1 MVDGYFEATYNL
13 QPTTNNQQSMKLIIH
28 GGFFSESSTNHET
41 KVAKQQ
47 ALERIV
53 KESYT
58 FLKTHTAVETVV
70 YAVSLLEDD
79 ALFNAGIGS
88 QIQSDG
94 KIRMSAALMDGETQK
109 MSGVINIEEVKNP
122 IQVAQVLMQEDDRV
136 LGGSGATNYAR
147 QHGFEKFSTEI
158 PQRRAEYEAK
168 LQSNRQGT
176 VGCVALD
183 NNGKLA
189 AATSTGGKG
198 FEIPGRISD
207 SATVAGNYANSIC
220 GVSLTGVG
228 EDIVSNATAAKIV
241 TRVTDGF
248 ALKDAFAKT
257 FDELLPYDG
266 FAGAIAIDCDGNMF
280 HQDSH
285 PSMVFASFDGE
296 RFKVFD

>member
-1 MVDGYFEATYNL
+1 
-13 QPTTNNQQSMKLIIH
+13 MKLIIH

-41 KVAKQQ
+41 KVAKQN

-53 KESYT
+53 KDSYA
-58 FLKTHTAVETVV
+58 FLKTHSALETVV

-79 ALFNAGIGS
+79 ELFNAGIGS

-94 KIRMSAALMDGETQK
+94 KIRMSAAVMDGETQK

-122 IQVAQVLMQEDDRV
+122 VQVAQILMQYDDRV
-136 LGGSGATNYAR
+136 LGGSGATNFAR
-147 QHGFEKFSTEI
+147 QHGFESFSTEI

-168 LQSNRQGT
+168 LKSLRTGT
-176 VGCVALD
+176 VGCVAFD
-183 NNGKLA
+183 QNGKIA
-189 AATSTGGKG
+189 VATSTGGKG

-207 SATVAGNYANSIC
+207 SATVAGNYANSFC

-248 ALKDAFAKT
+248 TLQEAFTKT
-257 FDELLPYDG
+257 FNELKPYDG
-266 FAGAIAIDCDGNMF
+266 FAGAIAIDNKGNIF
-280 HQDSH
+280 HQD
-285 PSMVFASFDGE
+285 
-296 RFKVFD
+296 

>member
-1 MVDGYFEATYNL
+1 
-13 QPTTNNQQSMKLIIH
+13 MKIIIH

-41 KVAKQQ
+41 KVAKQN
-47 ALERIV
+47 ALEEIV
-53 KESYT
+53 KDSYA
-58 FLKTHTAVETVV
+58 FLKTHSALETVV
-70 YAVSLLEDD
+70 YAVSLLENDE
-79 ALFNAGIGS
+79 LFNAGIGS

-94 KIRMSAALMDGETQK
+94 KIRMSAAIMDGETQK

-122 IQVAQVLMQEDDRV
+122 IQVAQILMQYDDRV
-136 LGGSGATNYAR
+136 LGGSGATNFAR
-147 QHGFEKFSTEI
+147 QHGFESFSTEI

-168 LQSNRQGT
+168 LKSLGTGT

-183 NNGKLA
+183 QNGKIA
-189 AATSTGGKG
+189 VATSTGGKG

-207 SATVAGNYANSIC
+207 SATVAGNYANAIC

-248 ALKDAFAKT
+248 TLQEAFTKT
-257 FDELLPYDG
+257 FNELKPYDG
-266 FAGAIAIDCDGNMF
+266 FAGAIAIDDKGNMF

-285 PSMVFASFDGE
+285 PSMVFASFDGNNFE
-296 RFKVFD
+296 VFE

>member
-1 MVDGYFEATYNL
+1 MG
-13 QPTTNNQQSMKLIIH
+13 
-28 GGFFSESSTNHET
+28 SS
-41 KVAKQQ
+41 
-47 ALERIV
+47 
-53 KESYT
+53 
-58 FLKTHTAVETVV
+58 AVETVV

-79 ALFNAGIGS
+79 ELFNAGIGS
-88 QIQSDG
+88 QIQADG
-94 KIRMSAALMDGETQK
+94 KIRMSASLMDGDTQK

-122 IQVAQVLMQEDDRV
+122 IQVAQVLLDFDDKV
-136 LGGSGATNYAR
+136 LGGSGATNFAR
-147 QHGFEKFSTEI
+147 QHGFEKFSTETS
-158 PQRRAEYEAK
+158 QRRNEYETK
-168 LQSNRQGT
+168 LEASRLGT

-183 NNGKLA
+183 VDGKLA

-207 SATVAGNYANSIC
+207 SATVAGNYANAFC

-248 ALKDAFAKT
+248 TLDKAFEKT
-257 FDELLPYDG
+257 FKELLPYDG
-266 FAGAIAIDCDGNMF
+266 FAGAIAIDKDGNVF

-296 RFKVFD
+296 KEEVFG